1 MGNTGSSKEI
11 TTVTLQ
17 TGTARNRKQDNT
29 TKDKT
34 RQFIHMVMRRGV
46 NRWETQWKQIMDNK
60 TQDVKPNTGHRVQ
73 HVPK

>member
-1 MGNTGSSKEI
+1 M
-11 TTVTLQ
+11 TLQ
-17 TGTARNRKQDNT
+17 TGMARNRKQDDT
-29 TKDKT
+29 TKDKA